1 MGSVPRINRL
11 LTTVSR
17 TIKSLKI
24 QKPTIPNRI
33 SCVVLSCRCVTSKL
47 LIISNPHHFWWCTNI
62 FYIYDKLSK
71 GVPIVSN
78 QLPYSLKLVKSYPI
92 ISNSKAAKGLLVY
105 LEVSCI
111 CTAIT
116 ISQSQSLRQLLY
128 REIIHAR
135 PHLTARVFRYLRTL
149 IGKAAIDRGFLQS
162 LTYFSRLSKSVNQP
176 T

>member
-1 MGSVPRINRL
+1 MFILTNNKLKIKNTNMTEVQIKFVSGINVWLQCSALQFYEINFGHSQVLFMGSVPRINRL

-47 LIISNPHHFWWCTNI
+47 LIISNLHHFWWCTNI

-92 ISNSKAAKGLLVY
+92 ISNSKAA
-105 LEVSCI
+105 
-111 CTAIT
+111 
-116 ISQSQSLRQLLY
+116 
-128 REIIHAR
+128 
-135 PHLTARVFRYLRTL
+135 
-149 IGKAAIDRGFLQS
+149 
-162 LTYFSRLSKSVNQP
+162 
-176 T
+176 